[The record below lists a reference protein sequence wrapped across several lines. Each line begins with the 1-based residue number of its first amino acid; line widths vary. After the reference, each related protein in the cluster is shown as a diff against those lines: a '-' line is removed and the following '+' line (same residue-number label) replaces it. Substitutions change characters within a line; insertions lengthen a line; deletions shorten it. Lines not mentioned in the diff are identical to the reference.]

1 MKRFDHG
8 GTVFA
13 AARALGMDPLQVLD
27 LSASINPLGVP
38 PAAERAMRRHLRDLV
53 HYPDS
58 ASAELTAAIADYC
71 GIDPAALI
79 VGNGSTELIYLAMRA
94 IQPASA
100 LIPAPTFS
108 EYERAAMTSGT
119 CRITYFPLREPGG
132 FRLDAD
138 EYIAAMTRMVSS
150 ESEKA
155 SAAHRALR
163 FAAFL
168 CNPNNPTGVLTPR
181 EDVLRI
187 ARAARRLR
195 CYLIV
200 DEAFI
205 DFCPEHSV
213 VDAPLNNPFVIV
225 LRSMTKFYALAG
237 ARLGFGVFP
246 AAVKRTISALRE
258 PWSVNRIAQVAGV
271 AALSDDRYRGK
282 TFWLIA
288 EEKRFLERE
297 FTAMDIRHVPFAAN
311 YCLFTVR
318 NGSAV
323 EESLFRKGI
332 LVRSCSN
339 FRGLTRNHIRIAVRS
354 HGENKRF
361 LEELK
366 TCRV

>member
-8 GTVFA
+8 GAVFA
-13 AARALGMDPLQVLD
+13 AARALGMDPSQVLD

-38 PAAERAMRRHLRDLV
+38 AAADRAMRRHLRDLV

-58 ASAELTAAIADYC
+58 ASAELTAALADYC

-79 VGNGSTELIYLAMRA
+79 VGNGSTELIYLAMRGV
-94 IQPASA
+94 QPASA

-108 EYERAAMTSGT
+108 EYERAAMTGGT

-132 FRLDAD
+132 FRLDP
-138 EYIAAMTRMVSS
+138 EKYIAAMTRMVAS
-150 ESEKA
+150 ERT

-163 FAAFL
+163 SAAFL

-187 ARAARRLR
+187 ARAARQLR

-205 DFCPEHSV
+205 DFCPEHSI
-213 VDAPLNNPFVIV
+213 VDAVRNNPFVIV

-246 AAVKRTISALRE
+246 PAVKKTISALRE
-258 PWSVNRIAQVAGV
+258 PWSVNRLAQVAGV
-271 AALSDDRYRGK
+271 AALSDDRYRRK
-282 TFWLIA
+282 TFRLIE
-288 EEKRFLERE
+288 EEKRFLEQE

-323 EESLFRKGI
+323 QESLFRKGI
-332 LVRSCSN
+332 LVRSCAN
-339 FRGLTRNHIRIAVRS
+339 FRGLTRNHMRIAVRS
-354 HGENKRF
+354 HAENKRF